1 MAFDDSQE
9 HNFSFADFEV
19 NLAALELRKGG
30 IKIHLEGQ
38 PIRVLCVLLERH
50 GKVVTRK
57 ELKESLW
64 ADNTFVDFD
73 NGVNQAISKI
83 RRVLGDS
90 SVRPR
95 FVETLPRRG
104 YRFIQTELLNGSG
117 HSGLDADH
125 RIDDPLVRYKIL
137 ADIEESDDS
146 IKYVAEDTELHRPV
160 AIRVSPQSSA
170 EKTERAQHRKLTLA
184 LAAAA
189 LGVFLALV
197 FAIFPPFSPSPGIV
211 GSMRRFTLPTDGV
224 PSRPFISPNGQH
236 VAYLSGLEN
245 SRTLWVQ
252 DLDQDEPRALTEP
265 AVLSSA
271 RLSCSPDSRFVAFRS
286 QGGVKKVA
294 VSGGPVVNLAEPYNG
309 AGRPAWTPDGEPV
322 IFTPSRK
329 LYSVPARGGKAE
341 VWLEPEEEFGAY
353 AAAFLSADEGSQKL
367 LYVEGRSSTEP
378 QIVALDRSSG
388 QRETL
393 AVGRNPVYASSGHV
407 IYDSA
412 AGGIGRANDWAR
424 SGSHMQSR
432 SAHPLCRRMAR
443 ASPSKPGTMTS
454 GSTRSTAR

>member
-125 RIDDPLVRYKIL
+125 RIDDPLARYKVL

-170 EKTERAQHRKLTLA
+170 EKTERAQHRKLPLA

-197 FAIFPPFSPSPGIV
+197 FAVFPPFSPSPGIV
-211 GSMRRFTLPTDGV
+211 GPMRRFTLPTDGV
-224 PSRPFISPNGQH
+224 PAGLSFRRTANMSPICPVWRTAAPCGSKTWTRMSH
-236 VAYLSGLEN
+236 VRSQSLLFS
-245 SRTLWVQ
+245 
-252 DLDQDEPRALTEP
+252 
-265 AVLSSA
+265 AVLVYPGRRTAAS
-271 RLSCSPDSRFVAFRS
+271 LP
-286 QGGVKKVA
+286 
-294 VSGGPVVNLAEPYNG
+294 SGHRAE
-309 AGRPAWTPDGEPV
+309 
-322 IFTPSRK
+322 SRK
-329 LYSVPARGGKAE
+329 
-341 VWLEPEEEFGAY
+341 
-353 AAAFLSADEGSQKL
+353 
-367 LYVEGRSSTEP
+367 
-378 QIVALDRSSG
+378 
-388 QRETL
+388 
-393 AVGRNPVYASSGHV
+393 
-407 IYDSA
+407 
-412 AGGIGRANDWAR
+412 
-424 SGSHMQSR
+424 
-432 SAHPLCRRMAR
+432 
-443 ASPSKPGTMTS
+443 
-454 GSTRSTAR
+454 